1 MSTNATSAA
10 SSPTALLQRVGDL
23 VSELLAHDRWSRDR
37 LLAYQGGRLR
47 ALLGHAVGHS
57 RYYRSTLGADAADR
71 PLTDLPM
78 LSKAELMENFD
89 GIVTDPRLRR
99 TDLEAHLAGPDPA
112 RWYLGEYR
120 VLTTSGT
127 TGRRG
132 IFAVT
137 EDEAA
142 RWIAG
147 SMRSGMRAGFG
158 PQSRMI
164 GIGTPSRSH
173 LTRQLFA
180 PLAAAQAEAARLRG
194 IPAPPDVSAATP
206 LPDLVAALN
215 AYQPEVLLGYP
226 SVAGLLAD
234 EQLAGRLHISL
245 KGAGF
250 GAEPLTPSLRSRIRA
265 AWGFEPVTIY
275 AATESP
281 IIASSTPDHPELE
294 IDEDLVIVE
303 VVDEHN
309 DAVPPGTPGAKV
321 LITNLVNFAQPLIRY
336 EISDAVTLASGD
348 NPTGRPYRRTAA
360 IEGRRAETLRL
371 PARNGG
377 EAVVHPSAL
386 GAAFSSSPEV
396 HQYQFVFDG
405 RVLQARV
412 VLDADAPAE
421 VPDRLR
427 GSLERAIAATG
438 ALPPSIDITPVTALQ
453 REPGPGQKIML
464 VKTIRGG
471 NTASGDLSGEP
482 ARS

>member
-1 MSTNATSAA
+1 MSTHGASTA
-10 SSPTALLQRVGDL
+10 SSSIALLQRVGDL
-23 VSELLAHDRWSRDR
+23 VSELLTHDGWSRDQ
-37 LLAYQGGRLR
+37 LLTYQAERLR
-47 ALLGHAVGHS
+47 ALLEHAVS
-57 RYYRSTLGADAADR
+57 RSSYYRGTLGADAADR
-71 PLTDLPM
+71 PLTDLPA
-78 LSKAELMENFD
+78 LSKADLMENFD
-89 GIVTDPRLRR
+89 AIVTDPRLRR
-99 TDLEAHLAGPDPA
+99 TDLESHLGGPDPA
-112 RWYLGEYR
+112 RSYLGEYR

-142 RWIAG
+142 MWIAG
-147 SMRSGMRAGFG
+147 SMRSGMRAGFA
-158 PQSRMI
+158 QSRMI

-180 PLAAAQAEAARLRG
+180 PMAAAQAEAARMRG

-206 LPDLVAALN
+206 LPELVAALN

-234 EQLAGRLHISL
+234 EQLAGRLHIPL
-245 KGAGF
+245 KSAGF
-250 GAEPLTPSLRSRIRA
+250 GAEPLTPNLRSRIRA
-265 AWGFEPVTIY
+265 AWGFEPVSIY

-303 VVDEHN
+303 VVDEDN
-309 DAVPPGTPGAKV
+309 VAVPPGTPGAKV

-336 EISDAVTLASGD
+336 EISDAITLAAGD
-348 NPTGRPYRRTAA
+348 NPTGRPYRRIAA

-371 PARNGG
+371 PARGGG
-377 EAVVHPSAL
+377 EAVVHPSTL

-405 RVLQARV
+405 RVLLARV
-412 VLDADAPAE
+412 VLDAAAPAE
-421 VPDRLR
+421 IPNRLR
-427 GSLERAIAATG
+427 RSLEQAIAATG
-438 ALPPSIDITPVTALQ
+438 AMPPSIDIKPVTALQ

-464 VKTIRGG
+464 VKTVRP
-471 NTASGDLSGEP
+471 GDP
-482 ARS
+482 AMT

>member
-1 MSTNATSAA
+1 MSTPAASTA
-10 SSPTALLQRVGDL
+10 SSPIALLQRVGDL
-23 VSELLAHDRWSRDR
+23 VSELLTHDGWSRDQ
-37 LLAYQGGRLR
+37 LLTYQAERLR
-47 ALLGHAVGHS
+47 AVLEHAVSHS
-57 RYYRSTLGADAADR
+57 SYYRGTLGADAANR
-71 PLTDLPM
+71 PLTDLPT

-89 GIVTDPRLRR
+89 DIVTDPRLRR

-112 RWYLGEYR
+112 RSYLGEYR

-142 RWIAG
+142 IWIAG
-147 SMRSGMRAGFG
+147 SMRSGIRAGFG

-180 PLAAAQAEAARLRG
+180 PLAAAQAEAARMRG

-206 LPDLVAALN
+206 LPELVAALN
-215 AYQPEVLLGYP
+215 DYQPEVLLGYP

-245 KGAGF
+245 KAAGF

-281 IIASSTPDHPELE
+281 IIASSTPEHPELE

-303 VVDEHN
+303 VVDENN
-309 DAVPPGTPGAKV
+309 DAVLPGTPGAKV

-336 EISDAVTLASGD
+336 EISDAITLAAGD
-348 NPTGRPYRRTAA
+348 NPTGRPYRRIAA

-371 PARNGG
+371 PARGGG

-405 RVLQARV
+405 RALQARV
-412 VLDADAPAE
+412 VLGPDAPAE
-421 VPDRLR
+421 VFDRLR
-427 GSLERAIAATG
+427 RSLERAIAATG
-438 ALPPSIDITPVTALQ
+438 ALPPSIDVRPVTALQ
-453 REPGPGQKIML
+453 REPGPGQTIML
-464 VKTIRGG
+464 VKTVP
-471 NTASGDLSGEP
+471 AGDTVGE
-482 ARS
+482 